1 MYNIKRQKVTND
13 AARLEHGV
21 FCTSPWLDQF
31 GGERWGR
38 GTLCLPRT
46 PLCSCSPPWLP
57 PGPPAFTAALPLRS
71 HFTSTPKCTHWGP
84 AAAPRLPGPA
94 HGGPFRATSRG
105 HSRVLDTTGLTLLV
119 ETPLS
124 LRVSG
129 VTLPIP
135 CRLLPGPRF
144 LGGFL
149 SLRLSLHAGSAHIS
163 WVLFSC
169 SVAASCQL
177 SSPLTMYC
185 LHFSDSHS
193 MSLFP
198 DLSPLSPPTYPLL
211 TSL

>member
-1 MYNIKRQKVTND
+1 MCNIKRQKVTND
-13 AARLEHGV
+13 AAHSEHGV

-31 GGERWGR
+31 GGGGWGGR
-38 GTLCLPRT
+38 HCASLAHPSAAAH
-46 PLCSCSPPWLP
+46 PLGSP

-71 HFTSTPKCTHWGP
+71 HFTSTPKCTHWGL

-135 CRLLPGPRF
+135 CRLLPGQRF

-149 SLRLSLHAGSAHIS
+149 PLRLSLHAGSAHIS

-169 SVAASCQL
+169 SVAASCRL

>member
-1 MYNIKRQKVTND
+1 MCNIKRQKVTND
-13 AARLEHGV
+13 AARSEHSV
-21 FCTSPWLDQF
+21 FCTSPLHRGWTSLEV
-31 GGERWGR
+31 GGWRHCPSLAHSLG
-38 GTLCLPRT
+38 
-46 PLCSCSPPWLP
+46 SPPAL
-57 PGPPAFTAALPLRS
+57 PAFTAALPLRS

-94 HGGPFRATSRG
+94 HGGPFRAKSRG

-169 SVAASCQL
+169 SVAASCRL
-177 SSPLTMYC
+177 SSPLTIYC
-185 LHFSDSHS
+185 LHFGDSHS

-198 DLSPLSPPTYPLL
+198 DLSS
-211 TSL
+211 